1 MSTER
6 ALDVVELIELHL
18 TQEIKNANELHRQ
31 TYRNDRLKRDHIL
44 QECNGLKA
52 ADPVTDKAPP
62 YNTGTRYKW

>member
-18 TQEIKNANELHRQ
+18 TQEIKNANERHRQ
-31 TYRNDRLKRDHIL
+31 SYQNDRLKRDHIL
-44 QECNGLKA
+44 QECNDLKA
-52 ADPVTDKAPP
+52 ANQAQP